1 MPALRSQVFS
11 SVASPNANANLPL
24 GMRNNNPGNIKFSPN
39 NNWGGQLGASEGT
52 DQGDQQVV
60 FDTPQNGMAA
70 AYQLALKKYMQGAH
84 TLNELIAGKKG
95 WTPGNRQAAMNIAA
109 SMGIGADDDINMHD
123 PAMAARFL
131 RGLVTQEH
139 GSASSAYSDQMIHD
153 AVAGVRQ
160 PAPATGGQYDA
171 GKSPL
176 DYASKEIGIK
186 SAAIGDYLRTGGQ
199 NLDPVT
205 AAWCAS
211 FVNASLEHAG
221 LPTTHSDLA
230 RSFLTYGS
238 PVEAANLQPGDI
250 AVFARGDPKGPFGHV
265 GFVQSYD
272 PKTGQIQL
280 LAGNQ
285 GGQVSVQPYLAS
297 KALGFRHP
305 GTASGAPAVGPDI
318 ASLESPKPQ
327 QAYTAAKA
335 APSGGGGLPAT
346 ATTPA
351 TQPAQPP
358 SIWSTIADAGSAFGK
373 GMTSNPYTAPPIPPT
388 PGAARIDEA
397 AVPTVDPQQQQVNQQ
412 RMQMALSVLGQGQQ
426 QQAQQAALSQ
436 QRAQASQQALAQ
448 TFAQLQQPSLSQLF
462 AQLQQGGRLA

>member
-1 MPALRSQVFS
+1 MPAPRSQVFS

-24 GMRNNNPGNIKFSPN
+24 GMRNNNPGNIKFSAN

-84 TLNELIAGKKG
+84 TLNDLIAGKSG

-123 PAMAARFL
+123 PAMAAKFL

-139 GSASSAYSDQMIHD
+139 GSASSAYSDQMIND
-153 AVAGVRQ
+153 AVAGVR
-160 PAPATGGQYDA
+160 APAGSATGNQYSLTA
-171 GKSPL
+171 GSSPL

-199 NLDPVT
+199 NLDPAT

-250 AVFARGDPKGPFGHV
+250 AVFARGDPNGPFGHV

-318 ASLESPKPQ
+318 AGLESPKPQ

-335 APSGGGGLPAT
+335 APSGGGGLP
-346 ATTPA
+346 TPA
-351 TQPAQPP
+351 SQPAQPP
-358 SIWSTIADAGSAFGK
+358 SLWSTVADAGSAFGK
-373 GMTSNPYTAPPIPPT
+373 GMTSNPYTALPIPPT
-388 PGAARIDEA
+388 PGAARIDES
-397 AVPTVDPQQQQVNQQ
+397 AVPTVDERQQAINQQ
-412 RMQMALSVLGQGQQ
+412 RQTLAL
-426 QQAQQAALSQ
+426 
-436 QRAQASQQALAQ
+436 
-448 TFAQLQQPSLSQLF
+448 QLLN
-462 AQLQQGGRLA
+462 AGRLA